1 MTEEHPEV
9 GALLDELIAAG
20 RPSSRT
26 LPLPDG
32 RRNFDEMIDPLTD
45 RPEVGAVEDR
55 AITIPTPHP
64 PPRSPSSVPLHR
76 DVPVRIYRPAE
87 PARAGVSV
95 FFHGGGWVFGDLESH
110 DGVCRSL
117 TRNSGITTVAVH
129 YRRAPE
135 HPFPAALDDAVG
147 VVRWLAA
154 HGREIGVDARP
165 LAVVGDSSG
174 ANLAAAVSLVLRD
187 EGDSPVAFQALL
199 YPNTDPAMDT
209 ESYQENADDP
219 FLSKDEM
226 IWYWAQYGDGKAPDD
241 PRAALSM
248 ATDLRGRPPT
258 YLLTAGFDPLRDEGR
273 AFGEALRRAG
283 VPVQGS
289 EYQDMPHG
297 FLLFAG
303 RLSRA
308 QEGLSEI
315 ADAIVAGLGGPS

>member
-1 MTEEHPEV
+1 MTQEHPEV

-32 RRNFDEMIDPLTD
+32 RRNFDELIDPLTD
-45 RPEVGAVEDR
+45 YPEVGAVEDR
-55 AITIPTPHP
+55 AIPADGHE
-64 PPRSPSSVPLHR
+64 
-76 DVPVRIYRPAE
+76 VPVRIYRPAD
-87 PARAGVSV
+87 PAGAGVVV
-95 FFHGGGWVFGDLESH
+95 FLHGGGWVFGGLQSH
-110 DGVCRSL
+110 DGVCRSI
-117 TRNSGITTVAVH
+117 TRNSGITTVAVD
-129 YRRAPE
+129 YRLAPE
-135 HPFPAALDDAVG
+135 HPFPAAVEDAIG

-154 HGREIGVDARP
+154 HGGEIGVDARA

-174 ANLAAAVSLVLRD
+174 GNLAAAVSLVLRD

-199 YPNTDPAMDT
+199 YPVTDPAMDT
-209 ESYQENADDP
+209 ESYEENADDP

-226 IWYWAQYGDGKAPDD
+226 VWYWAQYGDGKAPDD
-241 PRAALSM
+241 SRAALST
-248 ATDLRGRPPT
+248 AGDLRGLPPT

-283 VPVQGS
+283 VPVTSS
-289 EYQDMPHG
+289 EYRDMPHG

-308 QEGLSEI
+308 QEGLSEV
-315 ADAIVAGLGGPS
+315 AGAIVAGLASPS

>member
-1 MTEEHPEV
+1 MAHWSIRKTMTEEHPEV

-32 RRNFDEMIDPLTD
+32 RRNFDEMIDPVTD
-45 RPEVGAVEDR
+45 YPEVGAVEDR
-55 AITIPTPHP
+55 TIP
-64 PPRSPSSVPLHR
+64 VGGR

-87 PARAGVSV
+87 PARPGVSV
-95 FFHGGGWVFGDLESH
+95 FFHGGGWVFGDLQSH
-110 DGVCRSL
+110 DGVCRSI
-117 TRNSGITTVAVH
+117 TRDSGITTVAVH

-135 HPFPAALDDAVG
+135 HPFPAALDDAAG

-154 HGREIGVDARP
+154 HAGEIGVEARP

-199 YPNTDPAMDT
+199 YPVTDPAMDT

-248 ATDLRGRPPT
+248 ATDLHGLPPA

-283 VPVQGS
+283 VPVRHS

-315 ADAIVAGLGGPS
+315 ADAIVAGLGNPS

>member
-1 MTEEHPEV
+1 MTEDTAPRAAHPEV
-9 GALLDELIAAG
+9 GALLDELIAVG

-45 RPEVGAVEDR
+45 YPEVGTVEDL
-55 AITIPTPHP
+55 AIG
-64 PPRSPSSVPLHR
+64 VDGR
-76 DVPVRIYRPAE
+76 DVPVRVYRPAQ
-87 PARAGVSV
+87 PAKAGVAV
-95 FFHGGGWVFGDLESH
+95 FLHGGGWVFGDLQSH
-110 DGVCRSL
+110 DGMCRSI
-117 TRNSGITTVAVH
+117 TSGSGITTVAVD

-135 HPFPAALDDAVG
+135 HPFPAAVQDAVG

-154 HGREIGVDARP
+154 HGGEIGVAAGP

-174 ANLAAAVSLVLRD
+174 GNLAAAASLILRD

-199 YPNTDPAMDT
+199 YPVTDPAMDT
-209 ESYQENADDP
+209 ESYRENGDDP
-219 FLSKDEM
+219 FLSADEM

-241 PRAALSM
+241 PRAALSTV
-248 ATDLRGRPPT
+248 ADLRGLPPT
-258 YLLTAGFDPLRDEGR
+258 YLLIAGLDPLRDEGL

-283 VPVQGS
+283 VPVRCH
-289 EYQDMPHG
+289 EYRDMPHG

-308 QEGLSEI
+308 VEALAELSNEL
-315 ADAIVAGLGGPS
+315 AAGLTTASPA

>member
-1 MTEEHPEV
+1 MAHWSIRKTMTEDSAPQEHPEV

-45 RPEVGAVEDR
+45 HPEVGAVEDR
-55 AITIPTPHP
+55 EIA
-64 PPRSPSSVPLHR
+64 LDGR

-87 PARAGVSV
+87 PARAGVAV

-110 DGVCRSL
+110 DGVCRSI
-117 TRNSGITTVAVH
+117 TRASGIATVAVH

-135 HPFPAALDDAVG
+135 HPFPAALEDAVG

-154 HGREIGVDARP
+154 HGGDIGVDARP

-199 YPNTDPAMDT
+199 YPVTDPAMDT
-209 ESYQENADDP
+209 ESYRENADDP
-219 FLSKDEM
+219 FLSADEM
-226 IWYWAQYGDGKAPDD
+226 VWYWAQYGDGKAPDH

-248 ATDLRGRPPT
+248 ASDLSGLPPT

-283 VPVQGS
+283 VPVRSS
-289 EYQDMPHG
+289 EYGDMPHG

-308 QEGLSEI
+308 QEGLSEV
-315 ADAIVAGLGGPS
+315 ADAIAAGLGGPS

>member
-45 RPEVGAVEDR
+45 YPEVGAVEDR
-55 AITIPTPHP
+55 TIP
-64 PPRSPSSVPLHR
+64 VDGR

-87 PARAGVSV
+87 RARPGVSV
-95 FFHGGGWVFGDLESH
+95 FFHGGGWVFGDLQSH
-110 DGVCRSL
+110 DGICRSL

-135 HPFPAALDDAVG
+135 HPFPAGLEDAAG

-154 HGREIGVDARP
+154 HGGEIGVDARP

-209 ESYQENADDP
+209 ESYRENADDP

-226 IWYWAQYGDGKAPDD
+226 IWYWAQYGDGKALDD

-248 ATDLRGRPPT
+248 AADLSGLPPA

-283 VPVQGS
+283 VPVRHS

-315 ADAIVAGLGGPS
+315 ADAIVAGLGNPG

>member
-1 MTEEHPEV
+1 MTEDTAPRAAHPEV
-9 GALLDELIAAG
+9 GALLDELIAVG

-45 RPEVGAVEDR
+45 YPEVGAVEDL
-55 AITIPTPHP
+55 TID
-64 PPRSPSSVPLHR
+64 VEGR
-76 DVPVRIYRPAE
+76 DVPVRVYRPAQ
-87 PARAGVSV
+87 PAKAGVSV
-95 FFHGGGWVFGDLESH
+95 FLHGGGWVFGDLQSH
-110 DGVCRSL
+110 DGICRSI
-117 TRNSGITTVAVH
+117 TRGSGITTVAVD

-135 HPFPAALDDAVG
+135 HPFPAAVDDAAG

-154 HGREIGVDARP
+154 HGGDIGVAARP

-174 ANLAAAVSLVLRD
+174 GNLAAAVSLVLRD

-199 YPNTDPAMDT
+199 YPVTDPAMDA
-209 ESYQENADDP
+209 ESYRENADDP
-219 FLSKDEM
+219 FLSADEM

-248 ATDLRGRPPT
+248 ATDLSGLPPT

-289 EYQDMPHG
+289 EYEDMPHG

-315 ADAIVAGLGGPS
+315 ADAIAAGLGGTS

>member
-1 MTEEHPEV
+1 MAHWSIRKTMTEDSAPREHPEV
-9 GALLDELIAAG
+9 GALLDELIAAA

-32 RRNFDEMIDPLTD
+32 RRNFDEMIEPLTD
-45 RPEVGAVEDR
+45 HPEVGAVEDR
-55 AITIPTPHP
+55 TITADG
-64 PPRSPSSVPLHR
+64 R
-76 DVPVRIYRPAE
+76 DVPVRVYRPAE
-87 PARAGVSV
+87 PARSGAAV

-135 HPFPAALDDAVG
+135 HPFPAAVDDAVG

-154 HGREIGVDARP
+154 HGGEIGVDARP

-174 ANLAAAVSLVLRD
+174 ANLSAAVSLVLRD

-199 YPNTDPAMDT
+199 YPVTDPAMNT
-209 ESYQENADDP
+209 ESYRENADDP
-219 FLSKDEM
+219 FLSADEM
-226 IWYWAQYGDGKAPDD
+226 VWYWAQYGDGKAPDD
-241 PRAALSM
+241 PRAALS
-248 ATDLRGRPPT
+248 AAADLSGLPPT

-273 AFGEALRRAG
+273 AFGEALSRAG
-283 VPVQGS
+283 VPVRHS
-289 EYQDMPHG
+289 EYEDMPHG

-308 QEGLSEI
+308 QEGLSEV
-315 ADAIVAGLGGPS
+315 ADAVVAGLGNPS